1 MKQYELVP
9 HPVYGFLQIQPT
21 PTPEE
26 IRSYYLNE
34 FYSNNLNFN
43 DSSLEVQTKDKDWY
57 DFCRGRVLSNIEN
70 ILQLEAVTGKT
81 LLDIGC
87 GWGEALLFFRSKGL
101 DCYGFDPASD
111 AIAYGKQRGLN
122 IVEAG
127 LDTMNVFS
135 HTFDIV
141 TLFNVLEH
149 LSDPVRILQEIY
161 ETVLKPGGILVID
174 VPNEFNVFQ
183 VAGRDTHNLPDW
195 WVAPPAHL
203 NYFNPKTLRALAEG
217 IGYDVRLIESSFPIE
232 IFLLFGDN
240 YVGNLELGRR
250 CHEKRMNF
258 EINLAKAG
266 KKDFLGRFY
275 KALADIGVGRQI
287 TLYAVK
293 PV

>member
-26 IRSYYLNE
+26 VRSYYLNE

-87 GWGEALLFFRSKGL
+87 GWGEALLFFMSKGL

-135 HTFDIV
+135 RTFDIV